1 MDVRRVSM
9 HIRKLARIALLA
21 VVAAAVALSCS
32 LDYMLDFEILDVS
45 AGFGPNEVDVDY
57 SLHNAGSRTLYDAT
71 INILVSDGTIPL
83 LELPTPGVDLY
94 VGETAAGTLTFTLS
108 SAPVSPTAIV
118 VGSGWND
125 ADDF

>member
-1 MDVRRVSM
+1 M

-21 VVAAAVALSCS
+21 VVVAAVALSCS

-45 AGFGPNEVDVDY
+45 AGFGPNDVDVEY
-57 SLHNAGSRTLYDAT
+57 TLHNAGSRTLYDAT
-71 INILVSDGTIPL
+71 IHILVSDGTIPL
-83 LELPTPGVDLY
+83 LELPTSGVDLY
-94 VGETAAGTLTFTLS
+94 VGETTTGTLTFTFTV
-108 SAPVSPTAIV
+108 PVADPRAVV